1 MDPSPSSPPPRSCT
15 TSGRLLRLS
24 CSAPVLRARLPS
36 PRTPPLQPVRKLPL
50 RVPSAVILR
59 SLPCPSSFFVF
70 LLCGPSIRTGWY
82 ARMPDY
88 PYTTMPSAP
97 LAVTRRAKRLQP
109 VHDVSDPRF
118 HHFRILSILCQ
129 RPITFNHRDQ

>member
-15 TSGRLLRLS
+15 TSGRFLRLS
-24 CSAPVLRARLPS
+24 GSVPLLRARLPS

-50 RVPSAVILR
+50 RAPSAVILR
-59 SLPCPSSFFVF
+59 SLPCPSSFLVF
-70 LLCGPSIRTGWY
+70 GLCPKHTNRLVCRIPTYLYIAMR
-82 ARMPDY
+82 
-88 PYTTMPSAP
+88 SAP
-97 LAVTRRAKRLQP
+97 LAVARRAKRLQP